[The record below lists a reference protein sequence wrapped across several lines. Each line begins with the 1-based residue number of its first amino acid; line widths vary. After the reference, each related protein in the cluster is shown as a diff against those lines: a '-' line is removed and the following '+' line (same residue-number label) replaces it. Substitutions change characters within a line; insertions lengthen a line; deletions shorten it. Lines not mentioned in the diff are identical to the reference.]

1 MSQRHSY
8 FSKKSFYLVRS
19 SLCNKKIIHSFTF
32 TQPRKSQDKSTT
44 KTGNMI
50 NYSDTSKMRRSI
62 GEPYFDKQ
70 RILRL
75 VHNNLEEILAGRCPA
90 VHNLQ
95 ADKYSKLPD
104 NADVLSNFIGLLAE
118 QWMDICQ
125 ANNSLTGFHHNVS
138 NSGAG
143 AGAGAGSGSL
153 KGVDPGRSKNADAIV
168 QYTKDAYCKLI
179 FDEIDLIIDEILVFK
194 VAKVGGEG
202 KGRGMGK
209 GRDKNTEKKEKKER
223 MKQSRHQKPKH
234 SIGNNHTPTEKR
246 ESLGG
251 KKFKARREKRDR
263 EIPSD
268 QNSFEMTT
276 ARHQHQN
283 QAMNA
288 NVELQ
293 GTSLQLKNS
302 LRQVLKENAR
312 LEKLRAALAT
322 STPSKKPKSAS
333 SRRKT
338 NNSKSA
344 DILWNT
350 SIIGE
355 AQSTTLEHIF
365 QDGSRSP
372 SARKK
377 RRTNNL
383 IVRAHVQQSSRNT
396 TMATSI
402 PTTATTKVTTKVTA
416 ANSILNDMR
425 PDVKGMRKKLDH
437 LCVDKKTAKNLPSH
451 GTDKSR
457 SVSKNEI
464 RNSQFL
470 ENIEKKKNANTN
482 ITLSNQQ
489 DAERTMQPP
498 NRGKGVKS
506 TSTRS
511 MKEQKNGMENNNTTK
526 IPSPATRKS
535 TSRENRKK
543 VATLAIKQHAG
554 ISVLKKTV
562 QEAKSATPIV
572 NKFQTTTAPGT
583 LSMVKSV
590 KKKNTTSTSGDKT
603 FPPMKSA
610 PSNGNKSM
618 TKSASAFMAKSAERR
633 NAGTSAAEKIVP
645 QAKTPPIGSK
655 SIGAAATPKIAT
667 SRKKKNAEISANE
680 KSQSKRVDSNSTP
693 NHDIKVTGTRRVVAL
708 RSENM
713 RVNTKSIND
722 PIPTQ
727 KDVQKKDASSEKVT
741 EKAKRP
747 PHNPSLLRHNDGHT
761 SVSSNHSPMEKGSA
775 DKPDSSTHNIAT
787 PEQMNTEKTDLSKRA
802 RKDIDVTLASA
813 KNNIAPEHKDGSK
826 RILSRNTSE
835 FAEKH
840 ASGVT
845 EPSAKNV
852 FLPEQKDPLGS
863 IHLNMKKLEKVTGK
877 QACAKILESTVNK
890 AEPSKLRYI
899 RKRVLAPSHGR
910 LLELSESLRKDNH
923 TRADKIKPNER
934 NTSKDKRDET
944 NGETQSS
951 VSMDVHNTDRLKT
964 NEKDQDEVSSAKTAE
979 IRQSLRP
986 ANILKSNCNLGEST
1000 ILIPIQTVA
1009 NHSEMKINAT
1019 TKPVRPAKNK
1029 GSKSTHK
1036 DVKNFKANIDS
1047 AISCPCPIESN
1058 CIDKYLENKRARS
1071 KSPIEVSTRSVKS
1084 TRTRPSTRDRKGS
1097 TSKNKIAASPLNA
1110 NNEIIIPVENKRSES
1125 SNSNFCEDTNLRSHR
1140 RKGNDNLDSKSVEKD
1155 NSQAK
1160 GNPIMQ
1166 FNREDTRK
1174 ARLGLQERAILEDK
1188 KTGGSSPIDRSS
1200 NDSNTKTH
1208 GKKSSGGISNKS
1220 IDSHEH
1226 DPQNKDE
1233 DLGSKESKGEH
1244 LLESIPQKVREDFK
1258 QQGFTMWVGRYQP
1271 ILQLGPYDMAALRVR
1286 KEWFGMFEEVS
1297 RNTNM

>member
-1 MSQRHSY
+1 
-8 FSKKSFYLVRS
+8 
-19 SLCNKKIIHSFTF
+19 
-32 TQPRKSQDKSTT
+32 
-44 KTGNMI
+44 MI
-50 NYSDTSKMRRSI
+50 NYSDTTKMRSI
-62 GEPYFDKQ
+62 AKPYFDKR

-95 ADKYSKLPD
+95 ADQYSKLPD

-125 ANNSLTGFHHNVS
+125 ATNALTGFHHNVS

-143 AGAGAGSGSL
+143 SGSGSGAGSGSL
-153 KGVDPGRSKNADAIV
+153 KGVGTGKSKNADAIV
-168 QYTKDAYCKLI
+168 QYKKDAYCKLI

-223 MKQSRHQKPKH
+223 IKQSHHQKPKH

-251 KKFKARREKRDR
+251 KKCKARREKRDR

-283 QAMNA
+283 QAINA
-288 NVELQ
+288 NVESQ

-302 LRQVLKENAR
+302 LRQVLKENTR

-344 DILWNT
+344 DILWNK
-350 SIIGE
+350 SIGE

-383 IVRAHVQQSSRNT
+383 KVRAHVQQSSRNT
-396 TMATSI
+396 TIATSI
-402 PTTATTKVTTKVTA
+402 PTTATATTKVTA
-416 ANSILNDMR
+416 ANSILNDIR

-437 LCVDKKTAKNLPSH
+437 MCIDKKTAKNLPSH

-470 ENIEKKKNANTN
+470 ENMEKKKNAKTN

-498 NRGKGVKS
+498 NRGKGVKC
-506 TSTRS
+506 TSSRS
-511 MKEQKNGMENNNTTK
+511 MKKQKNGMENNNTTK

-543 VATLAIKQHAG
+543 MATLAIKQHTG

-572 NKFQTTTAPGT
+572 NKFQATTAPGT

-603 FPPMKSA
+603 YPPMKSA

-618 TKSASAFMAKSAERR
+618 RKSASASAFMAKSAERR

-655 SIGAAATPKIAT
+655 SIGAAATPKTAT

-680 KSQSKRVDSNSTP
+680 KSQAKRADSNSTP
-693 NHDIKVTGTRRVVAL
+693 NHGIKVTGTRPSSKKRVVAL

-722 PIPTQ
+722 PTPIQ
-727 KDVQKKDASSEKVT
+727 KDVQKKDTSSENVT

-747 PHNPSLLRHNDGHT
+747 PNNPSLLRHNDGHM
-761 SVSSNHSPMEKGSA
+761 SVSSNNSPMEKGSA
-775 DKPDSSTHNIAT
+775 DKPDSSTHNITT

-813 KNNIAPEHKDGSK
+813 KNNIAPEHKDASK

-835 FAEKH
+835 FVEKH

-852 FLPEQKDPLGS
+852 FLPEQNDPLGS
-863 IHLNMKKLEKVTGK
+863 IHLNMKKLEKVTGN

-910 LLELSESLRKDNH
+910 LLELSESLRKDDH

-934 NTSKDKRDET
+934 NTSKDKHDET

-951 VSMDVHNTDRLKT
+951 VSIDVHNTDRLKT

-1000 ILIPIQTVA
+1000 IPIQTVA

-1019 TKPVRPAKNK
+1019 NKPVRPAKNK
-1029 GSKSTHK
+1029 ETKSTHQ
-1036 DVKNFKANIDS
+1036 DVKNLKANIDS

-1058 CIDKYLENKRARS
+1058 CIDKYLENKRGRS

-1084 TRTRPSTRDRKGS
+1084 IRTRSSTRDRKGS
-1097 TSKNKIAASPLNA
+1097 TSKNKIVASPLNA
-1110 NNEIIIPVENKRSES
+1110 NNESINPVENKRLES
-1125 SNSNFCEDTNLRSHR
+1125 SNSVFCEDTNLRSHR
-1140 RKGNDNLDSKSVEKD
+1140 RKGHDNLDSKSVQKEK
-1155 NSQAK
+1155 SQAK
-1160 GNPIMQ
+1160 GDPIMQ

-1174 ARLGLQERAILEDK
+1174 ARLELQERAILEDN

-1208 GKKSSGGISNKS
+1208 EKKSSGGKSNKS

-1226 DPQNKDE
+1226 DQQNNDE

-1258 QQGFTMWVGRYQP
+1258 RQGFTMWVGRYQP

-1286 KEWFGMFEEVS
+1286 KEWFGIFEEVS